1 MPSGDQRH
9 RSFRNRRA
17 FLTSVAGVGSLGLA
31 GCLGSGDANQ
41 STTQSSTG
49 VSVAALGL
57 ANEPVLG
64 RNDAGVTMVYW
75 GDFNCMYCYKFAQE
89 TFPRIRESYVQSG
102 DLRVV
107 YKNLITMGEDSMT
120 LAVASQAAWSLLGD
134 TQPDAYWQWHEQ
146 LSADQKERK
155 QNEKSVMEDIVA
167 TTRKTGVLEPDKLTS
182 TMETIDTSEIQADG
196 EEASQRGIQ
205 GTPSFVVYPTG
216 GERGTKIV
224 GAQPF
229 SKFESVIS
237 DMNTE

>member
-1 MPSGDQRH
+1 
-9 RSFRNRRA
+9 
-17 FLTSVAGVGSLGLA
+17 
-31 GCLGSGDANQ
+31 
-41 STTQSSTG
+41 
-49 VSVAALGL
+49 
-57 ANEPVLG
+57 
-64 RNDAGVTMVYW
+64 MVYW

-134 TQPDAYWQWHEQ
+134 TQPEAYWQWHEQ

-155 QNEKSVMEDIVA
+155 QNEKSVIEDIKT
-167 TTRKTGVLEPDKLTS
+167 TTRETGVLEPDQLTS
-182 TMETIDTSEIQADG
+182 TMETVDTSEIEADG

-216 GERGTKIV
+216 AERGIKIV

-237 DMNTE
+237 DMNTG